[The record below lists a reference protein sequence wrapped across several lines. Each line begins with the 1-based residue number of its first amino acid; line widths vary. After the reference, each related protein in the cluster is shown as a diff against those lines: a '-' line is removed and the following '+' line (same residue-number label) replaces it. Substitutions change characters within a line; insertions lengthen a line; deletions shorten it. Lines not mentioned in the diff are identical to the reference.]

1 VFIDRQESLYLNT
14 LSSDVLEYH
23 RQLLYDCCLAGE
35 NAELTQPLCRL
46 LVAGGLGIC
55 WLLVD
60 LWMATWSPG
69 GKRARKRLLRVD
81 AKMNQVCNC
90 LLSKSNKQNGRCLG
104 L

>member
-1 VFIDRQESLYLNT
+1 MFINRQESLYLNT

-46 LVAGGLGIC
+46 LVAGGL
-55 WLLVD
+55 VD
-60 LWMATWSPG
+60 GHVVPRRKESV
-69 GKRARKRLLRVD
+69 RKRLLRVD

>member
-1 VFIDRQESLYLNT
+1 MFIDRQESLYLNT

-60 LWMATWSPG
+60 CGWPRGPQEERERQKKAT
-69 GKRARKRLLRVD
+69 RVD
-81 AKMNQVCNC
+81 AKMNQVCN
-90 LLSKSNKQNGRCLG
+90 
-104 L
+104 